1 MILSEGNWTHSFV
14 ALEEGAKMGLVL
26 ETELIGYFLN
36 GFSCGKEQSFC
47 PLDKDMFNT
56 SAGSY
61 AKRLFDRVSHIT
73 RGET

>member
-1 MILSEGNWTHSFV
+1 MAF
-14 ALEEGAKMGLVL
+14 EECAEMALVL
-26 ETELIGYFLN
+26 ETELVGYFLN

-61 AKRLFDRVSHIT
+61 AERLFDRVGDIT
-73 RGET
+73 CSKT

>member
-1 MILSEGNWTHSFV
+1 MT
-14 ALEEGAKMGLVL
+14 LVL

-47 PLDKDMFNT
+47 PLDKDVLDT
-56 SAGSY
+56 GTGSY
-61 AKRLFDRVSHIT
+61 AERLFDRVSHIT